1 MTVLARLF
9 PIAIATT
16 MAAAS
21 LGAQQATP
29 ISRTL
34 LIGDTR
40 VRVEAASQPVLERQ
54 MPLLND
60 AFAYAL
66 TSATC
71 TSVETMDDLRARVGA
86 AGVAMMAGADS
97 LADAQ
102 LAAAGRRAGA
112 SLLAYAS
119 VGQLGTQFVVT
130 GTVLDVTRAAAT
142 GRASIT
148 VSSLAQVPAAL
159 RTVGQRLAQA
169 GSVGAPNATTLT
181 ARYRSSIQVKGEDPR
196 ITNEGTYEIS
206 PEAIRASI
214 GGGLA
219 PFLQLAMAGLAQAAD
234 SGRAVPRDSTGG
246 LWVLARIAT
255 GETWLV
261 DDASRSVLPILTTE
275 TNTWLSSQF
284 SAAGIL
290 AGKDF
295 DAAIQEMG
303 KKTGMGDPGRRET
316 TWEKFDI
323 RASRIQ
329 DSVWISMEGSECP
342 EFLVQAPNQ
351 RSGRMACRSGMVALQ
366 ATTGSRL
373 QADRV
378 NGYQVEHWQL
388 VSDTRAALKRVGVSG
403 VFSILP
409 KTTRVDARSAY
420 DVWVPRGAGF
430 CLPTIGFSAFN
441 PWQQMFDQMDRQ
453 MDGELRLGEQW
464 RKYLAALRKI
474 PAGATRT
481 VLRNWGD
488 DVKAKEPVTIIQS
501 DVFDIVPDA
510 KIPPER
516 FVIPPGY
523 RKVEPPPPAPA
534 PPPSP
539 ST

>member
-1 MTVLARLF
+1 MTVLARVL
-9 PIAIATT
+9 PLAVVAS
-16 MAAAS
+16 MAAAP
-21 LGAQQATP
+21 LGAQQAGP
-29 ISRTL
+29 IPRTL

-40 VRVEAASQPVLERQ
+40 LRVEAANQPALERQ
-54 MPLLND
+54 LSLLND

-86 AGVAMMAGADS
+86 AGAAMLVGADS
-97 LADAQ
+97 LAEAQ
-102 LAAAGRRAGA
+102 LAAAARRAGA

-119 VGQLGTQFVVT
+119 IGQLGTQFVVT
-130 GTVLDVTRAAAT
+130 GTVLDVDRASAT
-142 GRASIT
+142 GRASTT

-169 GSVGAPNATTLT
+169 GSVGTPNSTTLT

-196 ITNEGTYEIS
+196 VTNEGTYEIS
-206 PEAIRASI
+206 AEAIRASF

-219 PFLQLAMAGLAQAAD
+219 SLLQLAMAGLAQAAD
-234 SGRAVPRDSTGG
+234 SGKAVPRDSTGG
-246 LWVLARIAT
+246 LWILAKIAT

-284 SAAGIL
+284 SAAGVL
-290 AGKDF
+290 GGKDM
-295 DAAIQEMG
+295 DAAIQKLG
-303 KKTGMGDPGRRET
+303 QSTGMGDPGRRET

-323 RASRIQ
+323 HASRIQ
-329 DSVWISMEGSECP
+329 DSVWVSMEDSECP
-342 EFLVQAPNQ
+342 EFLVRAPSQ
-351 RSGRMACRSGMVALQ
+351 RSGRMACRGGMVSLR

-388 VSDTRAALKRVGVSG
+388 VSDTRAAVKRVGVSG

-453 MDGELRLGEQW
+453 MDGELRLGEQY
-464 RKYLAALRKI
+464 RKYLAGLRKI

-481 VLRNWGD
+481 VLRTWGE
-488 DVKAKEPVTIIQS
+488 DVKAKDPDAIIQS

-510 KIPPER
+510 KIAPER

-534 PPPSP
+534 PPTPPSR
-539 ST
+539 